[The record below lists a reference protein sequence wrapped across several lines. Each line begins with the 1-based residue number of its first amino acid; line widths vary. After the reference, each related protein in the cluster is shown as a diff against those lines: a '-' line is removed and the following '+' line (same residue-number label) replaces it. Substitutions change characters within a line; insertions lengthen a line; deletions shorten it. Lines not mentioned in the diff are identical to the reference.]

1 MGHMDICVGDCPRWG
16 SSKCKGPEARASWSA
31 MAGVPSVK
39 GRDLA
44 VRPEMGE
51 VQIVPALAGHD
62 EELFFILSRVGRLP
76 AVFELR
82 SAMI

>member
-1 MGHMDICVGDCPRWG
+1 
-16 SSKCKGPEARASWSA
+16 